1 MQFPVAR
8 AVMNDGSWCFKALL
22 HLAVHLVS
30 PARFSLGPSVFFLW
44 LTGSKNSNRS
54 GYWLTVGEMTVSWC
68 FLQAFA
74 SHIPTGHRC
83 FNTADHCFILHSFC
97 YIYNICVLVDV
108 CVFVCVC
115 VHCVCGFL
123 TLFACK
129 SDLSHLVLIWCS
141 ELALWQLQYKQEHLR
156 RSACFQAS

>member
-54 GYWLTVGEMTVSWC
+54 GYWLTVGEMTVSWR
-68 FLQAFA
+68 FLQVYA
-74 SHIPTGHRC
+74 SHIPTGYRC
-83 FNTADHCFILHSFC
+83 FNTSDHCFISHSFF
-97 YIYNICVLVDV
+97 YIYNVCVLL
-108 CVFVCVC
+108 CVCVC
-115 VHCVCGFL
+115 MRYVCVWMPDLVCLQEWFVTPCVDMVQWAGSL
-123 TLFACK
+123 TTT
-129 SDLSHLVLIWCS
+129 I
-141 ELALWQLQYKQEHLR
+141 
-156 RSACFQAS
+156 